1 MRIDGTEAISFV
13 SPIHNSRDIP
23 MNKVD
28 ADRAVVGGAGSK
40 AAQFSSP
47 DLNEFERNVLP
58 ISEQVVSDALEKVN
72 KLLAGSSRKFDIS
85 VHEETNEIMVKV
97 IDSETNKVIREIPPE
112 KILDMVAKLWEL
124 AGLFVDERR

>member
-13 SPIHNSRDIP
+13 SPIHNSADIP
-23 MNKVD
+23 VTRVN
-28 ADRAVVGGAGSK
+28 ADRAVAGAGSK
-40 AAQFSSP
+40 PTQFGSP